1 MCVQTLM
8 EDREHAGACGAGVMD
23 CEPYDMVLGTELS
36 SARAAGA
43 LNRSISV
50 ASTYIIF
57 IRTKSPL
64 GAEDGA
70 QVSQHT
76 KAWVQSPGPHKLCV
90 LPCACILRTQK
101 VEAQESEA
109 RGHSLPLGELEAR

>member
-1 MCVQTLM
+1 MCVQMLM
-8 EDREHAGACGAGVMD
+8 EDREHAGACGAGVIG
-23 CEPYDMVLGTELS
+23 CGPYDMVLGTELS

-76 KAWVQSPGPHKLCV
+76 KAWVQSPGPHKL
-90 LPCACILRTQK
+90 LCAALCLY
-101 VEAQESEA
+101 SENSEGGSTRIRSSWSSSA
-109 RGHSLPLGELEAR
+109 TW